1 MFKKVFLLFILLGM
15 LYSANVRAQD
25 RVLHGIVTT
34 FDSIPLIGASVKVQS
49 TKQVALTDSLGMF
62 SVGCN
67 NNDKLKVSASGFFN
81 QKVNVKEKI
90 RFVAVNLHLKPG
102 EKNRQ
107 IAIGYGYINDKN
119 KLSAI
124 STLNDDEFDYNR
136 YQNILDLI
144 QSRFAGVQVV
154 DGEIIIRGK
163 NSILSSNAALI
174 VVDGV
179 ISDNSILS
187 TIKPID
193 VKSINII
200 KDGSTAIYGS
210 RGANGVVII
219 DTKRGGD

>member
-1 MFKKVFLLFILLGM
+1 MVKKFFLLFILLGM
-15 LYSANVRAQD
+15 LYPANVGAQD

-49 TKQVALTDSLGMF
+49 TKQVVFTDSLGMF

-67 NNDKLKVSASGFFN
+67 NDDNLKVSASGFFN
-81 QKVNVKEKI
+81 QKVNVTGQI

-102 EKNRQ
+102 ERNRQ

-119 KLSAI
+119 KISAV

>member
-49 TKQVALTDSLGMF
+49 TKQVTLTDSLGMF

-67 NNDKLKVSASGFFN
+67 DNDKLKVSASGFFN
-81 QKVNVKEKI
+81 QKVNVKGKI